1 VGVNV
6 IKYGKT
12 DPSSKYGL
20 SGNLDEDIKNNN
32 KRYCVK
38 KEDIAFRLAEIIMS
52 KPAEQEETIEIVIE
66 LLKEY
71 RKGDNQ

>member
-1 VGVNV
+1 M

-32 KRYCVK
+32 KRYCAK
-38 KEDIAFRLAEIIMS
+38 KKYIAFWLAEIAMS
-52 KPAEQEETIEIVIE
+52 EPAEQEETFEIVIE
-66 LLKEY
+66 VLKEY
-71 RKGDNQ
+71 KEGEPND

>member
-1 VGVNV
+1 V

-32 KRYCVK
+32 KRYRAK
-38 KEDIAFRLAEIIMS
+38 KKDIAFRLAGIIMLE
-52 KPAEQEETIEIVIE
+52 PAEQEETFEIMIE

-71 RKGDNQ
+71 REVDTNE

>member
-1 VGVNV
+1 M

-20 SGNLDEDIKNNN
+20 SGNLDKDIENNN
-32 KRYCVK
+32 KRYCAK
-38 KEDIAFRLAEIIMS
+38 KKDIAFRLAEIIMS
-52 KPAEQEETIEIVIE
+52 KPAEKEETFEIVIE

>member
-1 VGVNV
+1 M

-20 SGNLDEDIKNNN
+20 SGDLDEDIKNNN
-32 KRYCVK
+32 KRYHTK
-38 KEDIAFRLAEIIMS
+38 KKDIAFKLAGVIMS
-52 KPAEQEETIEIVIE
+52 EPAEQEETFEIVIE

-71 RKGDNQ
+71 REAEQND

>member
-1 VGVNV
+1 M

-32 KRYCVK
+32 KRYCAK
-38 KEDIAFRLAEIIMS
+38 KKDIAFRLAGIIMS
-52 KPAEQEETIEIVIE
+52 EPADQEETFEIVIE

-71 RKGDNQ
+71 REGEIDG

>member
-1 VGVNV
+1 M

-20 SGNLDEDIKNNN
+20 SGDLDEDIKNNN
-32 KRYCVK
+32 ERYCAK
-38 KEDIAFRLAEIIMS
+38 KKDIAFRLAEIIMS
-52 KPAEQEETIEIVIE
+52 KPAEKEETFGIVIE

-71 RKGDNQ
+71 RECDNQ

>member
-1 VGVNV
+1 V

-32 KRYCVK
+32 KRYCAK
-38 KEDIAFRLAEIIMS
+38 KKDIAFRLAGIIMLE
-52 KPAEQEETIEIVIE
+52 PADQEETFEIVIE

-71 RKGDNQ
+71 REGDNQ

>member
-1 VGVNV
+1 M
-6 IKYGKT
+6 IKYSKT

-20 SGNLDEDIKNNN
+20 SGNLDKDIENNN
-32 KRYCVK
+32 KRYCAK
-38 KEDIAFRLAEIIMS
+38 KKDIAFRLAIIIMS
-52 KPAEQEETIEIVIE
+52 EPAEQEETFEIVIE

>member
-1 VGVNV
+1 M

-20 SGNLDEDIKNNN
+20 SGNLDKDIENNN
-32 KRYCVK
+32 KRYCAK
-38 KEDIAFRLAEIIMS
+38 KKDIAFQLAGIIMS
-52 KPAEQEETIEIVIE
+52 EPAEQEENFEIVIE

-71 RKGDNQ
+71 REGEHND

>member
-1 VGVNV
+1 M

-32 KRYCVK
+32 ERYCAK
-38 KEDIAFRLAEIIMS
+38 KKDIAFQLAGIIMS
-52 KPAEQEETIEIVIE
+52 EPEKQEETFGIVIE

-71 RKGDNQ
+71 RECDNQ

>member
-1 VGVNV
+1 V

-20 SGNLDEDIKNNN
+20 SGNLDKDIENNN
-32 KRYCVK
+32 KRYCAK
-38 KEDIAFRLAEIIMS
+38 KKDIAFRLAEIIMS
-52 KPAEQEETIEIVIE
+52 KPAEKEETFEIVIE

>member
-1 VGVNV
+1 M
-6 IKYGKT
+6 IKYGKS

-32 KRYCVK
+32 KRYRAK
-38 KEDIAFRLAEIIMS
+38 KKDIAFRLAGIIMLE
-52 KPAEQEETIEIVIE
+52 PAEQEETFEIMIE

-71 RKGDNQ
+71 REVDTNE

>member
-1 VGVNV
+1 M

-32 KRYCVK
+32 KRYCAK
-38 KEDIAFRLAEIIMS
+38 KKDIAFRLAGIIMS
-52 KPAEQEETIEIVIE
+52 EPAKQEETFGIVIE

-71 RKGDNQ
+71 RECDNQ

>member
-1 VGVNV
+1 M

-12 DPSSKYGL
+12 DPPSKYGL

-32 KRYCVK
+32 KRYCAK
-38 KEDIAFRLAEIIMS
+38 KKDIAFRLAEIVMLE
-52 KPAEQEETIEIVIE
+52 PAEQEETFEIVIE

>member
-1 VGVNV
+1 V

-20 SGNLDEDIKNNN
+20 SGDLDEDIKNNS
-32 KRYCVK
+32 KRYCAK
-38 KEDIAFRLAEIIMS
+38 KENIAFRLAEIIMS
-52 KPAEQEETIEIVIE
+52 KPAEKEETFEIVIE

-71 RKGDNQ
+71 REGDNQ

>member
-1 VGVNV
+1 M

-20 SGNLDEDIKNNN
+20 SGDLDEDIKNNN
-32 KRYCVK
+32 ERYCAK
-38 KEDIAFRLAEIIMS
+38 KKDVAFKLAGIIMS
-52 KPAEQEETIEIVIE
+52 EPEKQEETFEIVIE

-71 RKGDNQ
+71 RECDNQ

>member
-1 VGVNV
+1 V

-20 SGNLDEDIKNNN
+20 SGDLDEDIKNNN
-32 KRYCVK
+32 ERYCAK
-38 KEDIAFRLAEIIMS
+38 KKDVAFKLAGIIMS
-52 KPAEQEETIEIVIE
+52 EPEKQEETFEIVIE

-71 RKGDNQ
+71 RECDNQ

>member
-1 VGVNV
+1 M

-32 KRYCVK
+32 KRYCAK
-38 KEDIAFRLAEIIMS
+38 KKDIAFRLAEIVMLE
-52 KPAEQEETIEIVIE
+52 PAEQEETFEIMIE

-71 RKGDNQ
+71 REGEHND